1 METYPARSAHQR
13 ESMRLWPVAVLVV
26 TFMVALTAPC
36 RAARVK
42 DITTVE
48 GIRSNQ
54 LYGFGLVAG
63 LAGTGSGEDF
73 SSRLTANLLNRLQM
87 GRGLPELDSGNV
99 SAVLVTADLPPF
111 ARKGTRI
118 DVTVSALDESTS
130 LRGGTLL
137 FTPLQGAD
145 GRVYAVAQGS
155 IAVGG
160 FSFSGEAA
168 SIQQG
173 HSTVGRIPEGATV
186 EEEVPMRFVK
196 EEEINLCLSNPDFTT
211 ASRIATAVND
221 KTPAEATVLDPGN
234 VKVSLVDTHRRDD
247 VMRQITAI
255 QTLNV
260 RPDSRAVVIIN
271 QRSGTVVAGQDVT
284 ISPVAVSHGNLT
296 VVTSEQ
302 PVVSQPPP
310 FSPGGET
317 ETVPRTEMGII
328 ESPLKE
334 GGLTVLDRS
343 TTVNDVARALNL
355 LGAGPREM
363 ISIFQAMKKAGALH
377 ADLRIM

>member
-1 METYPARSAHQR
+1 MEIQTAAGSRAGR
-13 ESMRLWPVAVLVV
+13 ESFTVLAVFVLVV
-26 TFMVALTAPC
+26 WSHVLARPC
-36 RAARVK
+36 SAARVK

-63 LAGTGSGEDF
+63 LSGTGSGEDF
-73 SSRLTANLLNRLQM
+73 TGRMTANLLTRLQV

-99 SAVLVTADLPPF
+99 SAVLVTAELPPF
-111 ARKGTRI
+111 ARQGTRI
-118 DVTVSALDESTS
+118 DVTVSALDESAS

-145 GRVYAVAQGS
+145 GKTYAVAQGS
-155 IAVGG
+155 ISVAG
-160 FSFSGEAA
+160 FSFSGQAA

-173 HSTVGRIPEGATV
+173 HATVGRIPDGATV
-186 EEEVPMRFVK
+186 EKEVAMHFVQD
-196 EEEINLCLSNPDFTT
+196 EEISLCLSTPDFTT
-211 ASRIATAVND
+211 ATRIASAVNQE
-221 KTPAEATVLDPGN
+221 TPAVARVTDPGN
-234 VKVSLVDTHRRDD
+234 VRVSLVEAHDRNEIMQQ
-247 VMRQITAI
+247 VTAI
-255 QTLNV
+255 QMLAV

-271 QRSGTVVAGQDVT
+271 ERSGTVVAGQDVS

-296 VVTSEQ
+296 VITSEK

-310 FSPGGET
+310 FSPGGKT
-317 ETVPRTEMGII
+317 EQVPRTEMGVI

-343 TTVNDVARALNL
+343 TTVSDVARALNL
-355 LGAGPREM
+355 LGAGPRDI
-363 ISIFQAMKKAGALH
+363 ISVFQAIKKAGALH